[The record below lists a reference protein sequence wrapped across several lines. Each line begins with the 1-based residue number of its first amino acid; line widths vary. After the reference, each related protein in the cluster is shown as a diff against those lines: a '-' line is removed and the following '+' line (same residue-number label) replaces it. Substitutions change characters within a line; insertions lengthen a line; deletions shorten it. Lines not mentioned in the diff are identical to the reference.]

1 MNPNESNESTNKNTN
16 DNDNDNDDNDVDNH
30 FYHHTKPSHT
40 TNDLHVSI
48 PLSWY
53 IMYIF
58 NQLF

>member
-16 DNDNDNDDNDVDNH
+16 DNDDDNDVDHH

>member
-16 DNDNDNDDNDVDNH
+16 DNDDDNDVDHH
-30 FYHHTKPSHT
+30 FYHHTKLNHT